1 MFLLVAHKARVL
13 AFKPGT
19 QMSNK
24 KQYLKAPEKDDIIST
39 IFSHLQ
45 REHKE
50 IAAAYLFGSFVK
62 EEAFSDIDLGILM
75 NIDLERP
82 LEYELDLESRL
93 EKVLKYPVDVRIING
108 APLSFCQNVIRH
120 GRVIVDSDPNLRA
133 DFEGQI
139 LKQYFDFARFRRQYL
154 TEVKN
159 APV

>member
-13 AFKPGT
+13 AFEPGP
-19 QMSNK
+19 QMNNK
-24 KQYLKAPEKDDIIST
+24 KQYLKAPEKEDIVSAIS
-39 IFSHLQ
+39 SHLQ

-62 EEAFSDIDLGILM
+62 EEAFSDIDLGVLM
-75 NIDLERP
+75 NIELERS
-82 LEYELDLESRL
+82 LEYELELESRL
-93 EKVLKYPVDVRIING
+93 ERLFKYPVDVRIINS

-120 GRVIVDSDPNLRA
+120 GRVIVDRDPNLRA

-139 LKQYFDFARFRRQYL
+139 LKQYFDFAPFRRRYL
-154 TEVKN
+154 AEVKN